1 MQPENNQY
9 FPPLDYLDQIA
20 PKSVKQPNFIQRK
33 PIVFAVIL
41 LIVAFF
47 SMTLIGALTPNKT
60 KPTQQLAAR
69 LITTKEVTE
78 DSAKKIKSNQL
89 RAINSNLKTNL
100 LNMVNNITTLLA
112 EQKININKLDKKIL
126 TSESNVDLLKTLEEA
141 RLNAVYDQTYTREMV
156 YRISTILSLMDRI
169 NDDTNSKSMKDF
181 INDATKNLE
190 AIKKQL
196 SEFDFSTY

>member
-47 SMTLIGALTPNKT
+47 SMTLIGVLTPNKT